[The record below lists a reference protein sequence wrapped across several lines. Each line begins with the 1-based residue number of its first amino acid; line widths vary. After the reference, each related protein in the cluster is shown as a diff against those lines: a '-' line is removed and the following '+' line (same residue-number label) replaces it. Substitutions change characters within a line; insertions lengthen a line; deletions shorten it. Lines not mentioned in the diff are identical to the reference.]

1 MGADLNLIENEFSNI
16 VQQWNRFPRI
26 KNIQV
31 EARVLSVEESNFVI
45 CCSPIPL
52 IHFEPINS
60 LIYSTFIQVLMIL
73 KNYCRNNDNDN
84 GYGP

>member
-31 EARVLSVEESNFVI
+31 EARVLSF
-45 CCSPIPL
+45 
-52 IHFEPINS
+52 F
-60 LIYSTFIQVLMIL
+60 FFFF
-73 KNYCRNNDNDN
+73 
-84 GYGP
+84 